1 MSQPFGIIKFNLEFY
16 MAIQSDKDFSKIEEQ
31 LRMRLEDKMIDYCQE
46 NNFGLSDLQLNMRVE
61 ND

>member
-1 MSQPFGIIKFNLEFY
+1 MSHPFGIIKVSFEFY
-16 MAIQSDKDFSKIEEQ
+16 MAIQNDKDCSKIEEQ